1 MHRAELKESASESA
15 HKRRVEDLRNGAI
28 NAIANAVEGGGSGPK
43 AKQRAKGPKQ
53 LSSSE
58 DAADSAQGAWRLRSV
73 AEVQEA
79 EQHLND
85 ELRQTQ
91 AQNSAILD
99 RLAALKHAME
109 GTEVQHNHHLA
120 GKVRY
125 LLKCHARLVAQGE

>member
-1 MHRAELKESASESA
+1 M
-15 HKRRVEDLRNGAI
+15 
-28 NAIANAVEGGGSGPK
+28 
-43 AKQRAKGPKQ
+43 
-53 LSSSE
+53 
-58 DAADSAQGAWRLRSV
+58 
-73 AEVQEA
+73 QEA